1 MCCSPWGCK
10 GSDTTW
16 QLNDC
21 VISVHFSRGCTNAKD
36 SDLSKEDRVVTQD
49 SNPQV
54 LENKEDRVVTRTGFQ
69 PSGVGELSPAALGM
83 LAAA

>member
-10 GSDTTW
+10 ESDTTW

-36 SDLSKEDRVVTQD
+36 SDLSKEDRVVT
-49 SNPQV
+49 
-54 LENKEDRVVTRTGFQ
+54 RTGFQ
-69 PSGVGELSPAALGM
+69 PSGIGELSPAALGM